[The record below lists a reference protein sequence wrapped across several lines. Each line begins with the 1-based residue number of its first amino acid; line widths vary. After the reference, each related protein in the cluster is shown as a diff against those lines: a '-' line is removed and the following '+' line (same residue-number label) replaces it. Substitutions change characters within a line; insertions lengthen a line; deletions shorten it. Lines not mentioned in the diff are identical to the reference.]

1 MHLAGIRVLWRQSDT
16 MALYG
21 IPYDMRPGQ
30 QPADLTRGS
39 PTLPPGTYGA
49 KPRAPGP
56 RDDWLYLGSPGWWG
70 SLSRGDQ
77 SAIVA
82 WLATL
87 EPGIVPTGPNEWSP
101 VRYRLACSA
110 CGAHVPDMPASE
122 QAREHPAWLCI
133 ECSHVKASH
142 AWRDDDSEPGE
153 TG

>member
-101 VRYRLACSA
+101 VRPEVQRVEPEDPVPVEEARSQRPPPRPRL
-110 CGAHVPDMPASE
+110 
-122 QAREHPAWLCI
+122 RAW
-133 ECSHVKASH
+133 
-142 AWRDDDSEPGE
+142 PQ
-153 TG
+153 TP